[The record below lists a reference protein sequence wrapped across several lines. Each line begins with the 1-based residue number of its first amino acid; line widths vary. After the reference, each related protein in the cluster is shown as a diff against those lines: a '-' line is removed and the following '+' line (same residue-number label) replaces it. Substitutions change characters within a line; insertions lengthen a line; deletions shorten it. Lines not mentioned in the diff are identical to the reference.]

1 MDVLTYKII
10 HIIALLGLFSA
21 LGGLVAADIT
31 KPARLR
37 VFTIAHGISL
47 LLLFISGFGLQA
59 KGPGYSFGSTWLIA
73 KLVIWALLGAS
84 LVILKRRLI
93 PAGAAWMLTIV
104 LGAVAAYFA
113 VHKPG
118 TKMKPPKAPEQSLV
132 SQK

>member
-93 PAGAAWMLTIV
+93 PAGTAWMLTIV